1 LASVVAE
8 VAPVVSFCA
17 TNLNT
22 LDRLPASLASIRA
35 IGVSLRVPF
44 EIVVADGPSE
54 DGASQWLVDQAT
66 ADARLKVVSQLE
78 RNRGRGRR
86 LAFERS
92 RGHWIVPFDTS
103 LAYDPSYGP
112 ILARYFAIG
121 SPKLLFSEIVALPRD
136 SVEAAGGWR
145 DLIGGEDVDLYARV
159 IARFGVIA
167 YPTGLPASQSAKL
180 GSYARQMR
188 YVRGGRYARFR
199 RILAV
204 QRDQIIGSHAT
215 VADLMAFNRGKPRTR
230 RFALWS
236 FFLLAALTARFSPIR
251 PAELGRNNYL
261 LVREALFESFLAG
274 DWRAVAGGG
283 PGPKLPLTEDERGFL
298 SVRSSVYRDR
308 RDDLAAFVVP
318 K

>member
-1 LASVVAE
+1 MAA

-22 LDRLPASLASIRA
+22 LDRLPGSLASVRA
-35 IGVSLRVPF
+35 LGEALRVPF
-44 EIVVADGPSE
+44 EIVVADGPSD
-54 DGASQWLVDQAT
+54 DGASQWLADQSV
-66 ADARLKVVSQLE
+66 ADPRLQVVHQIE

-86 LAFERS
+86 LAFETS
-92 RGHWIVPFDTS
+92 RGQWIIPFDTS
-103 LAYDPSYGP
+103 LAYDPRYGP
-112 ILARYFAIG
+112 ILARYLAIG
-121 SPKLLFSEIVALPRD
+121 SPKFLFSEIVALPRD

-159 IARFGVIA
+159 MARFGVIA
-167 YPTGLPASQSAKL
+167 YPTGWPASQSAKL

-188 YVRGGRYARFR
+188 YVQGGRFARFR

-204 QRDQIIGSHAT
+204 QRDQLIGSHAT
-215 VADLMAFNRGKPRTR
+215 VGDLMAFNRTKSFAR
-230 RFALWS
+230 RVGLRA
-236 FFLLAALTARFSPIR
+236 FFTLAAIAARFSPIR

-261 LVREALFESFLAG
+261 LVREGLLESFLAG
-274 DWRAVAGGG
+274 DWHAVAGGG
-283 PGPKLPLTEDERGFL
+283 PPPKLPLTQEEVEFL
-298 SVRSSVYRDR
+298 ALRSSVYRDR